1 MNEKMLEQMKSG
13 KGFIAALDQSGGS
26 TPKALKNYGINEDQ
40 YSSEEEMFD
49 LIHKMRSR
57 IITSK
62 VFTNERILG
71 AILFRKTMN
80 SKIEGKYAAEYLWEE
95 KGIVPFLKVDEGMEA
110 EKNGCQLMKPIK
122 SLDEQIK
129 EANEHKVFGTK
140 MRSVIGAANREGIA
154 EIIRQQFEV
163 GKKIFDGGLVPI
175 LEPEVTITIPDK
187 AEAEEMMLEEI
198 KKNLEALPEN
208 YRIMFKFSLPTKEGF
223 YDELA
228 KHPQVVRVVALSGG
242 YPIDEANE
250 LLAKNSGMIA
260 SFSRALLNDLS
271 AQQSDD
277 EFDAKLDEAI
287 ENIYQASI
295 Q

>member
-1 MNEKMLEQMKSG
+1 MNEKMLDQMKNG

-40 YSSEEEMFD
+40 YSSEEEMFN
-49 LIHKMRSR
+49 LIHEMRTR

-129 EANEHKVFGTK
+129 EANEHKIFGTK
-140 MRSVIGAANREGIA
+140 MRTVIGAANREGIA
-154 EIIRQQFEV
+154 DIVRQQFEV
-163 GKKIFDGGLVPI
+163 GKKVFDGGLVPI

-198 KKNLEALPEN
+198 QKNLEALPEK
-208 YRIMFKFSLPTKEGF
+208 YQIMFKFSLPTKEGL

-242 YPIDEANE
+242 YSIDEANE
-250 LLAKNSGMIA
+250 LLSKNSGMIA

>member
-1 MNEKMLEQMKSG
+1 MNEKMLDQMKNG

-26 TPKALKNYGINEDQ
+26 TPKALKHYGINEDQ
-40 YSSEEEMFD
+40 YSSEEEMFN
-49 LIHKMRSR
+49 LIHEMRSR

-187 AEAEEMMLEEI
+187 AEAEEIMLEEI
-198 KKNLEALPEN
+198 KKNLEALPEK
-208 YRIMFKFSLPTKEGF
+208 YQIMFKFSLPTKEGF

-250 LLAKNSGMIA
+250 LLSKNSGMIA

-271 AQQSDD
+271 AQQSDE

-287 ENIYQASI
+287 EGIYQASI
-295 Q
+295 R